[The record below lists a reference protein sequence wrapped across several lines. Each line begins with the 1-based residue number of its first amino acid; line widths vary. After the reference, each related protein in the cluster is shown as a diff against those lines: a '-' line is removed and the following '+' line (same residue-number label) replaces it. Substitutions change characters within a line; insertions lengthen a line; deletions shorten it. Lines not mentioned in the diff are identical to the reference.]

1 MKMLRPQRTAIFVL
15 LAIFVAGGRT
25 SIAAPCAFAS
35 TAADRAH
42 WAFQPTEREPTVAA
56 PFLAPSPMSELC
68 RVLFNLNEFV

>member
-1 MKMLRPQRTAIFVL
+1 MKLLRPQLTASFVL

-25 SIAAPCAFAS
+25 SIAAPREFAI

-42 WAFQPTEREPTVAA
+42 WAFQPAERELTVAA